1 MVQITTTK
9 RHLIRLAWT
18 RGNLEYKLQS
28 HQPIL
33 YRGMWAAINSRKS
46 LKHFINCSRRFGK
59 THILCLIAI
68 EFAIRHPGSMIRFAA
83 PTALSLRKSIF
94 PIMSLILSD
103 CPNDLKPVFKGQDGM
118 FEFSSGSQIHL
129 SGTDNGHHESLRGT
143 KSDLN
148 IVDEAG
154 FMDNLEYI
162 VRSIL
167 IPQTLTC
174 NGFTLISSTPPKTPD
189 HDCSTIFKECQ
200 ESGDYSQF
208 TIDDNSSITPE
219 IKAQYIKEAGGINS
233 TACRREYYCE
243 YVTDSEQAIIPDWDD
258 KYCEVVPRDEYYR
271 YYHKYV
277 SLDTG
282 VKDFTAA
289 LFSYYDFRN
298 SRLIIEDEYTIN
310 GPDMTTDVLADGI
323 RDKEKALW
331 GSQLPILRTADNNNL
346 IIIQDLTRFHSLPF
360 SPTTKTSLEAMVN
373 HVRVMVREGKLI
385 IHPRC
390 EMLLGCIRYGVW
402 AKNSQ
407 NGKMA
412 FGRSKNF
419 GHYDHLASLI
429 YLCRNIDTYTN
440 PIPQTHSLS
449 SETHWINN
457 SLYEDPNTKALAAAF
472 TRSYK

>member
-1 MVQITTTK
+1 MKKIVTTK
-9 RHLIRLAWT
+9 RQLIRSAWQ
-18 RGNLEYKLQS
+18 RGVLRYKLKP
-28 HQPIL
+28 HQPVL
-33 YRGMWAAINSRKS
+33 YKSMWRAINEKRS
-46 LKHFINCSRRFGK
+46 LKYFINCSRRFGK
-59 THILCLIAI
+59 THIMCLIAI
-68 EFAIRHPGSMIRFAA
+68 EFAIRNPGCLIRFAA
-83 PTALSLRKSIF
+83 PTQKGLGEIVSEIIAVIF
-94 PIMSLILSD
+94 DD
-103 CPNDLKPVFKGQDGM
+103 CPNDLKPYISPKCDSIRFAN
-118 FEFSSGSQIHL
+118 GSKIYL
-129 SGTDNGHHESLRGT
+129 SGTDNGHHESLRGA

-148 IVDEAG
+148 LVDEAG

-162 VRSIL
+162 IKSIL

-189 HDCSTIFKECQ
+189 HDCATIYKECQ
-200 ESGDYSQF
+200 EEGAYSMF
-208 TIDDNSSITPE
+208 TIDDNTSLTPE
-219 IKAQYIKEAGGINS
+219 TKARHIKEAGGKDS

-243 YVTDSEQAIIPDWDD
+243 YVTDSEQAIIPDWNDR
-258 KYCEVVPRDEYYR
+258 YCEDIPRDEYFR

-282 VKDFTAA
+282 VRDYTAA
-289 LFSYYDFRN
+289 LFAYYDFRN

-310 GPDMTTDVLADGI
+310 GPEMTTDVLADGI
-323 RDKEKALW
+323 RDKEKTLW
-331 GSQLPILRTADNNNL
+331 QDQLPVLRTADNNNL

-360 SPTTKTSLEAMVN
+360 SPTTKSSLEAMVN
-373 HVRVMVREGKLI
+373 QVRVMTREGRLY

-412 FGRSKNF
+412 FGRSKIY

-440 PIPQTHSLS
+440 PIPQTHNLS
-449 SETHWINN
+449 TETHWINN